1 MNKKAYIIPLVK
13 VSHYDFCEQYCAGEN
28 SIPYGGGE
36 GGGGIAEGKER
47 EDKDERDNGWGN
59 LW

>member
-13 VSHYDFCEQYCAGEN
+13 VTRTDCCEQYCAGEN
-28 SIPYGGGE
+28 SIPGGE
-36 GGGGIAEGKER
+36 GGGPGIAEGKER
-47 EDKDERDNGWGN
+47 KEEKNDNGWGN